1 MGGMSMLSNVT
12 MATYDDRATVAS
24 STTARP
30 GGKGLK
36 KKRSTFGW
44 LKKAFSRDEDEKAE
58 YQARK
63 AMQYEKQ
70 YYDGKSPKFLDGKR
84 VR

>member
-1 MGGMSMLSNVT
+1 MLSNVT
-12 MATYDDRATVAS
+12 MATYDDGATVVS
-24 STTARP
+24 GTTTRP
-30 GGKGLK
+30 GGKRVK
-36 KKRSTFGW
+36 KKKSTFGW

-63 AMQYEKQ
+63 AMQYQ
-70 YYDGKSPKFLDGKR
+70 AQSYQASYYDGKSPKFLDGKR